1 MNKRLVG
8 NYIGWILVLE
18 AVFMLPALLIAVF
31 SGELAALNG
40 YIVTIL
46 TLAVIGTVLILIR
59 PRNRSFYSKEGF
71 VTVALSWICLSL
83 FGALPFFISGAIP
96 SYIDAFFE
104 TVSGFTTTGSSI
116 LTEVESMPKSLLY
129 WRSFTHWL
137 GGMGVLV
144 FVLAVM
150 PKSGGNGMSMHIL
163 KAESPGPQVGKIV
176 PRMRH
181 TARLLYTIYIILTLA
196 QMVLLLFGGMSLF
209 EAVTTAFGTAGT
221 GGFGIKNDS
230 LASYSTY
237 LQVVTGIF
245 MILFGVNFNIYYLL
259 IMREF
264 RQAFR
269 NEELRAYLGIIAVS
283 VVLITV
289 DIMSMTSGV
298 LEALNLSFF
307 QVASIITTT
316 GYATT
321 DFNTWPLLSKCILV
335 LLMVLGAS
343 AGSTGGGIKTA
354 RVLIMI
360 KSLRSSMQKMT
371 HPRSVKTIKLDG
383 KPIDENTINGVTVYM
398 IAYSIIFAVSVL
410 IISLDNFDFE
420 TTVTAVIATLNNI
433 GPGLGMVGAS
443 GNFSQFSVLSKLV
456 LSADML
462 FGRLELFPVMLL
474 FVPSVWK
481 RSK

>member
-1 MNKRLVG
+1 
-8 NYIGWILVLE
+8 
-18 AVFMLPALLIAVF
+18 
-31 SGELAALNG
+31 
-40 YIVTIL
+40 
-46 TLAVIGTVLILIR
+46 
-59 PRNRSFYSKEGF
+59 
-71 VTVALSWICLSL
+71 
-83 FGALPFFISGAIP
+83 
-96 SYIDAFFE
+96 
-104 TVSGFTTTGSSI
+104 
-116 LTEVESMPKSLLY
+116 
-129 WRSFTHWL
+129 
-137 GGMGVLV
+137 
-144 FVLAVM
+144 
-150 PKSGGNGMSMHIL
+150 MSMHIL